1 MTDAI
6 KRYLLA
12 IYELSNGG
20 SSVKS
25 TEVSKYLKV
34 TKSST
39 AKMTARLEEQGYI
52 IKPHYADI
60 TLTPLGIKT
69 AGDLYTNM
77 FILQE
82 FFTKFLKISEE
93 TAKGDAVTCVCA
105 LSDLTVDKLVKL
117 TIRNVNKKKNIN
129 SKP

>member
-20 SSVKS
+20 ASVKS
-25 TEVSKYLKV
+25 TDVSRYLNV

-39 AKMTARLEEQGYI
+39 AKMTTRLEEQGYI

-60 TLTPLGIKT
+60 TLTPKGIKT

-82 FFTKFLKISEE
+82 FFTKFLKTPQE
-93 TAKGDAVTCVCA
+93 TAKSDAITCVCS
-105 LSDLTVDKLVKL
+105 LSDFTVDKLVKL
-117 TIRNVNKKKNIN
+117 TIRNVNKKKDNN
-129 SKP
+129 TKA

>member
-20 SSVKS
+20 ASVKS
-25 TEVSKYLKV
+25 TDVSKYLNV

-39 AKMTARLEEQGYI
+39 AKMTTRLEEQGYI
-52 IKPHYADI
+52 IKPHYSNI
-60 TLTPLGIKT
+60 TLTPSGIKK

-77 FILQE
+77 FILEE
-82 FFTKFLKISEE
+82 FFSKFLKVPQN
-93 TAKGDAVTCVCA
+93 TAKVDAISCVCS
-105 LSDLTVDKLVKL
+105 LSDFTVDKLVKL
-117 TIRNVNKKKNIN
+117 TIRNINKKKDIDC
-129 SKP
+129 KT